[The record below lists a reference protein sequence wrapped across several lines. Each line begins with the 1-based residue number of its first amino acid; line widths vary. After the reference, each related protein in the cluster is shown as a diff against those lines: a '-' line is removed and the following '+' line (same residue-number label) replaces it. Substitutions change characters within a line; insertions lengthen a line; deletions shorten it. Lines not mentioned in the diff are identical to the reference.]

1 MGEAAPRRELTV
13 ASSPAAGRVGLGFR
27 EEAGGE
33 LDRRRPPAVSPNR
46 RQSGRGSRR
55 SSSHQQGRDS
65 MDCSP
70 VEYTTFV
77 GIDVSKSRWDV
88 HVHPQ
93 GRAREFPTDEAG
105 LAGLC
110 EELVSLGPQ
119 TLVVIEATG
128 GWESQLVCALVDAG
142 VQTAVVNPQRVREFA
157 KSLGVLAKTDRLDA
171 RVLALFGQATKPRLA
186 QKTLEIEREL
196 ADLVTRRQQ
205 LVHLRTMETNRQSR
219 TKSPTASKSI
229 REMLE
234 QIKAQIDHLDREIER
249 LLKSDETLSSQ
260 YEILSSVPGVGVG
273 LSAIIL
279 SRLPEAGAANRGQV
293 ASLVGVAPMN
303 HDSGQH
309 RGHRHIQAGRMAI
322 RNMLYMAAL
331 NAVRYN
337 PVIKRFYERLL
348 EAGKPKKVAIVAS
361 MRKLLVILNS
371 MLRTQTKW
379 KPTTAPN

>member
-1 MGEAAPRRELTV
+1 
-13 ASSPAAGRVGLGFR
+13 
-27 EEAGGE
+27 
-33 LDRRRPPAVSPNR
+33 
-46 RQSGRGSRR
+46 
-55 SSSHQQGRDS
+55 

-93 GRAREFPTDEAG
+93 GRTLEFPTDEAG
-105 LAGLC
+105 LARLR
-110 EELVSLGPQ
+110 EELMSLGPQ
-119 TLVVIEATG
+119 TLVVVEASG
-128 GWESQLVCALVDAG
+128 GWESPLVCALLDAK
-142 VQTAVVNPQRVREFA
+142 VQVAVVNPQRVREFA

-171 RVLALFGQATKPRLA
+171 CVLAKFGQATKPRLA
-186 QKTLEIEREL
+186 EKTAEIEREL

-205 LVHLRTMETNRQSR
+205 LVHLRTMETNRRSR

-229 REMLE
+229 DAMLE
-234 QIKAQIDHLDREIER
+234 QIKAQIENVDREIER
-249 LLKSDETLSSQ
+249 LVKNDETLSAQ

-279 SRLPEAGAANRGQV
+279 SRLPEAGAANRGEV
-293 ASLVGVAPMN
+293 AALVGVAPMN

-309 RGHRHIQAGRMAI
+309 RGNRRIQAGRMAI

-331 NAVRYN
+331 NAVRFN
-337 PVIKRFYERLL
+337 PVIKRFYQRLL
-348 EAGKPKKVAIVAS
+348 DAGKPKKVAIVAS

-379 KPTTAPN
+379 NPATTPN